1 MIIDNS
7 KFDFS
12 LNDATKLR
20 KLILE
25 NPDLPLLIFAGEESW
40 SDNFPYEQVDA
51 SRASVETLTLYGDI
65 WMDEDDYEDRLRD
78 NLCDFEEYKNLS
90 DKEYDKM
97 IEQKIA
103 ETVFAKAITVY
114 VG

>member
-12 LNDATKLR
+12 LNDTSELR

-25 NPDLPLLIFAGEESW
+25 NPDLPLLIFAGEYAW
-40 SDNFPYEQVDA
+40 SDNYPYEQTDA
-51 SRASVETLTLYGDI
+51 SGGEIQTLTLYNGY
-65 WMDEDDYEDRLRD
+65 WLDENDYEDRLRD
-78 NLCDFEEYKNLS
+78 DLCDLEEYKNLS
-90 DKEYDKM
+90 DEEYDKM
-97 IEQKIA
+97 IDQKVA
-103 ETVFAKAITVY
+103 ETEFAKAIVIY

>member
-40 SDNFPYEQVDA
+40 SDNFAY
-51 SRASVETLTLYGDI
+51 
-65 WMDEDDYEDRLRD
+65 
-78 NLCDFEEYKNLS
+78 
-90 DKEYDKM
+90 
-97 IEQKIA
+97 
-103 ETVFAKAITVY
+103 
-114 VG
+114 

>member
-12 LNDATKLR
+12 LNDTSELR

-25 NPDLPLLIFAGEESW
+25 NPDLPLLIFAGEYAW
-40 SDNFPYEQVDA
+40 SDNYPYEQTDA
-51 SRASVETLTLYGDI
+51 SGGEIKTLTLYNDY
-65 WMDEDDYEDRLRD
+65 WLDENDYEDKLRD
-78 NLCDFEEYKNLS
+78 DSCDLEEYKNLS
-90 DKEYDKM
+90 DEEYDKM
-97 IEQKIA
+97 IDQKVA
-103 ETVFAKAITVY
+103 ETEFAKAIVIY